1 MSQRT
6 KVVGTRA
13 PIIWLLIVIAVVAM
27 AALAV
32 GGLVIYPQLQKEQDA
47 EQHYQAGIAFQ
58 DVRDWEAAEAE
69 YKQVISIDANY
80 KDVQTRLAEAKSKQQ
95 EALATV
101 QAKAAQATATAQ
113 ARAEAT
119 AAAATAE
126 ARLAQATSVAT
137 TATAQAMATVQA
149 QEAKAAATAEAR
161 IAQATSVAATATA
174 QARATVQAQEAKAA
188 ATAEALAQLEAHYQ
202 KGLGYINIGRWEEA
216 KAELEQVFEVDPN
229 YKEVQAK
236 LAEVEAEVA
245 KLIPTA
251 TSTPASRTVTVEILA
266 DAEWQNT
273 GVIVKVGER
282 VNMVASGTWSHKA
295 EPYYGPEGYE
305 KYDDGAPLPTAK
317 VGSLIGRI
325 GSGTPFFIGTEISFV
340 ANSEGH
346 LQLSMNDAVGTFGN
360 NEGSLTVQIEVQ

>member
-95 EALATV
+95 EALAME
-101 QAKAAQATATAQ
+101 QAKTAQATATAQ

-126 ARLAQATSVAT
+126 ARMV
-137 TATAQAMATVQA
+137 
-149 QEAKAAATAEAR
+149 
-161 IAQATSVAATATA
+161 QATSVAATATA
-174 QARATVQAQEAKAA
+174 QARATVQAQEVEAT

-216 KAELEQVFEVDPN
+216 KTELEQVFEVDPN
-229 YKEVQAK
+229 FKEVQAK
-236 LAEVEAEVA
+236 LAEVEG
-245 KLIPTA
+245 K
-251 TSTPASRTVTVEILA
+251 LA
-266 DAEWQNT
+266 DIRALTPTTAPVTPTPVVVVSTNIAPEGRVEVSSVFPEQGGQCYQGSRAVDRVVAGYPAAPCNEWATNGERTGAWLKITFATARHINQVILYDRPNLDDHILEGTLSFSDGTTLHIGELPNDGSARKAVFEPKTVQWVQFTVDWAGGPNT
-273 GVIVKVGER
+273 GL
-282 VNMVASGTWSHKA
+282 A
-295 EPYYGPEGYE
+295 E
-305 KYDDGAPLPTAK
+305 
-317 VGSLIGRI
+317 
-325 GSGTPFFIGTEISFV
+325 
-340 ANSEGH
+340 
-346 LQLSMNDAVGTFGN
+346 
-360 NEGSLTVQIEVQ
+360 IEVYGW